1 MRAVVQRVRRC
12 SVTAGGR
19 LCGRI
24 ESGLL
29 VYLGVGQ
36 KDTETDLRYMADKVL
51 HLRIFPDEK
60 GKMNLSVAD
69 LAQEVLVVSQFTLY
83 GDARYGRRPSY
94 SSAAL
99 PARANELYE
108 GFIAVLRE
116 RGLRVQSGCFAAMME
131 VSYTNA
137 GPVTILLDSEKL
149 F

>member
-1 MRAVVQRVRRC
+1 
-12 SVTAGGR
+12 
-19 LCGRI
+19 
-24 ESGLL
+24 